1 MGFALPN
8 GAHVYLASGY
18 GSPITFTG
26 ATNAEN
32 AVITVSA
39 AGDLA
44 VGDIVHVSSN
54 WTGIDNVIA
63 KIDAIAGTAVTLR
76 NINTSNKNKFAAG
89 GGSGSV
95 RKVKEW
101 TELPQITEVAK
112 SGGDQNTVQIQF
124 LSDDRQRN
132 LNTFKTAVSQT
143 YTIAHDS
150 TLPVYPLLRQLDE
163 NGDTVAAYMY
173 VPKAKENRYWS
184 ATVSFDDVPTS
195 APNAVET
202 VSTVLNLQSPAMT
215 FYKVEEEDSDDTGG
229 GSGDGTGNVAVTGVS
244 LGKSTLSI
252 AAGAS
257 DSLSATVTPDDAT
270 NKAVTWSSSDDSI
283 VTVDSSGQVTGV
295 TKGDAIITVTTA
307 DSAKTATCDVTVT
320 ATS

>member
-8 GAHVYLASGY
+8 GAHVYLASKY
-18 GSPITFTG
+18 GSAITFTG

-39 AGDLA
+39 ADDLA
-44 VGDIVHVSSN
+44 VGDIVHLSCN
-54 WTGIDNVIA
+54 WSGIDNVIA
-63 KIDAIAGTAVTLR
+63 KIDAIDANAVTLR
-76 NINTSNKNKFAAG
+76 NINTSNKNKYAAG
-89 GGSGSV
+89 GGSGSI
-95 RKVKEW
+95 RKVEGW

-112 SGGDQNTVQIQF
+112 AGGEQNTVQIQF

-163 NGDTVAAYMY
+163 DGDTVAAYMY

-184 ATVSFDDVPTS
+184 ATASFDDVPTS

-202 VSTVLNLQSPAMT
+202 VTAVLNLQSPAMT
-215 FYKVEEEDSDDTGG
+215 FYKVDDT
-229 GSGDGTGNVAVTGVS
+229 DGTG
-244 LGKSTLSI
+244 
-252 AAGAS
+252 GAS
-257 DSLSATVTPDDAT
+257 A
-270 NKAVTWSSSDDSI
+270 
-283 VTVDSSGQVTGV
+283 
-295 TKGDAIITVTTA
+295 
-307 DSAKTATCDVTVT
+307 
-320 ATS
+320 